1 MQFMDHGEHLG
12 SHMGCA
18 GLKIWG
24 KVSAGM
30 HTTFGDISYE
40 I

>member
-1 MQFMDHGEHLG
+1 MDHGQHLG

-24 KVSAGM
+24 KGSAGM
-30 HTTFGDISYE
+30 LITFGVIFYE

>member
-1 MQFMDHGEHLG
+1 MDHGQHLG

-18 GLKIWG
+18 GLKILG
-24 KVSAGM
+24 KGSAGM
-30 HTTFGDISYE
+30 HTTFVVIFYE